1 MIDLIESAIA
11 AAPPAAGPVPGE
23 DADAALRNRMKVL
36 KAFLPE
42 AVTFSQLR
50 LVLAHRERLAM
61 AAPQEQTTS
70 PM

>member
-1 MIDLIESAIA
+1 
-11 AAPPAAGPVPGE
+11 
-23 DADAALRNRMKVL
+23 MKVL

-50 LVLAHRERLAM
+50 LVLAHRQRLAM

-70 PM
+70 PV